1 MQNEKH
7 HDGYGLVKNEKENRT
22 RRWLLKKPLVCF
34 VFGSLNLK
42 RTLINQKIFVIK
54 TQLVDLLLIRTK
66 NVELVD
72 NEWTYTV
79 QIDVSIST

>member
-1 MQNEKH
+1 MAAE
-7 HDGYGLVKNEKENRT
+7 EAIS
-22 RRWLLKKPLVCF
+22 LLC
-34 VFGSLNLK
+34 FGSLNLK